1 MDITKGGALSAQV
14 SVLGVALIA
23 PELVGAIL
31 AETGEEDFPTAEA
44 LTVYRAVREL
54 FISGRAVDPVTV
66 RGLVGKEYDPFLIQA
81 MDLAPSQY
89 AWREHV
95 ELLHVQAR
103 MHALRSMAERLMLCT
118 DPDAAADIVGK
129 MSGALCARRGVR
141 IVGAKEGFVE
151 RQAEKRE
158 YISYGIGAL
167 DRRVFTQKGDFVVI
181 GGRPSAGKTALAVNF
196 AYRMAMRYRVGFFS
210 LETSADK
217 IYDRAVSFAAQVEFG
232 RIKRQELTEDDWHAL
247 NYSRAKIENGQFDVI
262 EASGMSVQDIAA
274 IALER
279 RYEIIFVDYLQL
291 VRAGGKNRTEE
302 VSRISMDLHTFAQ
315 RNGVTVI
322 ALAQLSRP
330 ERTQEAAKPPTMAS
344 LRESGQIEQD
354 ADVVMLLY
362 LENAA
367 SPGGDRKLRVAKN
380 KEGGTGVLTLG
391 FAGMYQAFVEK
402 TEGAGLR
409 GLRMTE
415 GRGGNG
421 GAYDKKTGGA
431 AVAAGSQTARGNGET
446 VGHAQLSFSAGAGN
460 ENGRDGASAREAHR
474 NRGQN
479 A

>member
-1 MDITKGGALSAQV
+1 MDITKGGALNAQV
-14 SVLGVALIA
+14 SVLGVLLIA

-66 RGLVGKEYDPFLIQA
+66 RGIVGKEYDPFLIQA

-141 IVGAKEGFVE
+141 IVGAKEGFQGFVE

-181 GGRPSAGKTALAVNF
+181 GGRPSAGKTALAINF

-247 NYSRAKIENGQFDVI
+247 NFSRAKIESGQFDVI

-330 ERTQEAAKPPTMAS
+330 DKMHETERPPSMAS

-380 KEGGTGVLTLG
+380 KEGGTGVLSLG
-391 FAGMYQAFVEK
+391 FAGMYQAFVEQS
-402 TEGAGLR
+402 EGAGLR
-409 GLRMTE
+409 D
-415 GRGGNG
+415 GNG

-431 AVAAGSQTARGNGET
+431 AVAAGSQAARGNSET
-446 VGHAQLSFSAGAGN
+446 VGHAQLSFRAGAGN